1 MSAIVVNELTKKFRR
16 NLVFNDFN
24 LEVFDGEIFSIMGME
39 GTGKTTLARIL
50 FHFLKPN
57 KGTIRIFDMDG
68 QKESKSVKEFTG
80 YVPEEVWIYDNLKPM
95 AIFNHTLAFHGLK
108 NTDDIQ
114 SLMEYFELDNRHKFA
129 DLTDSERKRVAIINA
144 LIAKPKLLVLDN
156 PSKDLSRAMLDKLF
170 THIKRLQS
178 SEGLSVLLLTDDLAI
193 GQRYGDRGAY
203 LSGGRLTGIEYL
215 KDKKNNDKVLRI
227 FDELINVDA
236 FEEIGASILK
246 DESGDVEF
254 FYDGYLPTLTTVLH
268 QQKVKN
274 YVLED
279 AVLENK
285 VEIFKSGRSVSER
298 AAKPVQTQEESPVD
312 DASEED
318 TIIAYDDK
326 AFVSDASEQSA
337 PMEDDTVILSEPPL
351 KDEVP
356 STNAATVAAAKAS
369 AEPKEAQ
376 APLAE
381 EIAATKDQQPPAEAK
396 TEAYD
401 SDSMILDSRKT
412 QPIEPVDSD
421 DVLEEKYSFKPKKG
435 DE

>member
-39 GTGKTTLARIL
+39 GAGKTTLARIL

-80 YVPEEVWIYDNLKPM
+80 YVPEEVWMYDNLKPM

-227 FDELINVDA
+227 FDELIDVGA
-236 FEEIGASILK
+236 FEEIGATLLK

-298 AAKPVQTQEESPVD
+298 PAPPAQEAKTSLDETSD
-312 DASEED
+312 ED

-326 AFVSDASEQSA
+326 AFEAEASEQSA

-351 KDEVP
+351 KDEAQ
-356 STNAATVAAAKAS
+356 STDAAKEDA
-369 AEPKEAQ
+369 
-376 APLAE
+376 AE
-381 EIAATKDQQPPAEAK
+381 EIAAPKEEQGPVEEK
-396 TEAYD
+396 TAAYD

>member
-39 GTGKTTLARIL
+39 GAGKTTLARIL

-80 YVPEEVWIYDNLKPM
+80 YVPEEVWMYDNLKPM

-193 GQRYGDRGAY
+193 GQRYSDRGAY

-227 FDELINVDA
+227 FDELIDVGA
-236 FEEIGASILK
+236 FEEIGATLLK

-285 VEIFKSGRSVSER
+285 VEIFKSGRIISER
-298 AAKPVQTQEESPVD
+298 PVPPAQEAKTSLDET
-312 DASEED
+312 SEKD

-326 AFVSDASEQSA
+326 AFEAEASETSA
-337 PMEDDTVILSEPPL
+337 PMEDDTVILSEAPL
-351 KDEVP
+351 KDEAQ
-356 STNAATVAAAKAS
+356 TTDAAKENA
-369 AEPKEAQ
+369 
-376 APLAE
+376 AE
-381 EIAATKDQQPPAEAK
+381 EIAAPKEEQAPVEEK
-396 TEAYD
+396 TAAYD

-421 DVLEEKYSFKPKKG
+421 DVLEEKYSFKLKKG

>member
-24 LEVFDGEIFSIMGME
+24 LEVFDGEIFSIMGTE
-39 GTGKTTLARIL
+39 GSGKTTLARIL

-80 YVPEEVWIYDNLKPM
+80 YVPEDVWIYDNLKPM
-95 AIFNHTLAFHGLK
+95 AIFNHTLGFHGLK

-114 SLMEYFELDNRHKFA
+114 SLMEYFELDNRHKFS

-144 LIAKPKLLVLDN
+144 LIAKPKLLILDN

-178 SEGLSVLLLTDDLAI
+178 SEGLSVLLLTDDLSI

-227 FDELINVDA
+227 FDELISVGA
-236 FEEIGASILK
+236 FEEIGAMLLK

-285 VEIFKSGRSVSER
+285 VEIFKSGVVNKRP
-298 AAKPVQTQEESPVD
+298 AKPAEALSD
-312 DASEED
+312 D
-318 TIIAYDDK
+318 TIVVSDDK
-326 AFVSDASEQSA
+326 AFEAESSEQPQA
-337 PMEDDTVILSEPPL
+337 KEADTVVLSEPPV
-351 KDEVP
+351 KDETP
-356 STNAATVAAAKAS
+356 S
-369 AEPKEAQ
+369 AEVPEDVDKPEVSD
-376 APLAE
+376 APAE
-381 EIAATKDQQPPAEAK
+381 EKV
-396 TEAYD
+396 AYD
-401 SDSMILDSRKT
+401 DDSMILDSRKT
-412 QPIEPVDSD
+412 QSIEPVDAD

-435 DE
+435 DA

>member
-114 SLMEYFELDNRHKFA
+114 SLMEYFELDNRHKFV

-144 LIAKPKLLVLDN
+144 LIAKPKFLVLDN

-227 FDELINVDA
+227 FDELIDVGA
-236 FEEIGASILK
+236 FEEIGATLLK

-285 VEIFKSGRSVSER
+285 VEIFKSGRSLNEHPE
-298 AAKPVQTQEESPVD
+298 KPVETLEDPASAEDTSTQ
-312 DASEED
+312 D

-326 AFVSDASEQSA
+326 AFEAEASEQSA

-351 KDEVP
+351 KDE
-356 STNAATVAAAKAS
+356 AASNDAQESAVEETAPPLGAETS
-369 AEPKEAQ
+369 AEEKV
-376 APLAE
+376 
-381 EIAATKDQQPPAEAK
+381 
-396 TEAYD
+396 EAYD

-421 DVLEEKYSFKPKKG
+421 DVLEEKYSFKPEKG

>member
-39 GTGKTTLARIL
+39 GAGKTTLARIL

-80 YVPEEVWIYDNLKPM
+80 YVPEEVWMYDNLKPM

-108 NTDDIQ
+108 NMDDIQ

-227 FDELINVDA
+227 FDELIDVGA
-236 FEEIGASILK
+236 FEEIGATLLK

-298 AAKPVQTQEESPVD
+298 PVPPAQEAKTSLGD
-312 DASEED
+312 TSDED

-326 AFVSDASEQSA
+326 AFEAEASEQSA

-351 KDEVP
+351 KDEAQ
-356 STNAATVAAAKAS
+356 TTDAANEVAAEEVAA
-369 AEPKEAQ
+369 PKEVQ
-376 APLAE
+376 GPVE
-381 EIAATKDQQPPAEAK
+381 EK

>member
-39 GTGKTTLARIL
+39 GAGKTTLARIL

-80 YVPEEVWIYDNLKPM
+80 YVPEEVWMYDNLKPM

-227 FDELINVDA
+227 FDELIDVGA
-236 FEEIGASILK
+236 FEEIGATLLK

-285 VEIFKSGRSVSER
+285 VEIFKSGRSVGER
-298 AAKPVQTQEESPVD
+298 PVPPAQEAKTSLD
-312 DASEED
+312 DTSEED

-326 AFVSDASEQSA
+326 AFEAEASETSA
-337 PMEDDTVILSEPPL
+337 PMEDDTVVLSEAPL
-351 KDEVP
+351 KDEAQ
-356 STNAATVAAAKAS
+356 TTDEAKENA
-369 AEPKEAQ
+369 
-376 APLAE
+376 AE
-381 EIAATKDQQPPAEAK
+381 EIAAPKEEQAPVEEK
-396 TEAYD
+396 TAAYD

>member
-39 GTGKTTLARIL
+39 GAGKTTLARIL

-80 YVPEEVWIYDNLKPM
+80 YVPEEVWMYDNLKPM

-227 FDELINVDA
+227 FDELIDVGA
-236 FEEIGASILK
+236 FEEIGATLLK

-298 AAKPVQTQEESPVD
+298 PAPPAQEAKTSLD
-312 DASEED
+312 DTSEED

-326 AFVSDASEQSA
+326 AFESEASETSA
-337 PMEDDTVILSEPPL
+337 PMEDDTVILSEAPL
-351 KDEVP
+351 KDEAQ
-356 STNAATVAAAKAS
+356 TTDAANEVA
-369 AEPKEAQ
+369 
-376 APLAE
+376 AE
-381 EIAATKDQQPPAEAK
+381 EIAAPKEEQAPVEEK
-396 TEAYD
+396 TAAYD

-421 DVLEEKYSFKPKKG
+421 DGLEEKYSFKPKKG

>member
-39 GTGKTTLARIL
+39 GAGKTTLARIL

-80 YVPEEVWIYDNLKPM
+80 YVPEEVWMYDNLKPM

-227 FDELINVDA
+227 FDELIDVGA
-236 FEEIGASILK
+236 FEEIGATLLK

-298 AAKPVQTQEESPVD
+298 PVPPAQEAKASLEDT
-312 DASEED
+312 SEED

-326 AFVSDASEQSA
+326 AFEAEASETSA
-337 PMEDDTVILSEPPL
+337 PMEDDTVVLSEPPL
-351 KDEVP
+351 KDEAQ
-356 STNAATVAAAKAS
+356 STDEAKENA
-369 AEPKEAQ
+369 
-376 APLAE
+376 AE
-381 EIAATKDQQPPAEAK
+381 EIAAPKEEQAPVEEK
-396 TEAYD
+396 TAAYD

>member
-39 GTGKTTLARIL
+39 GAGKTTLARIL

-80 YVPEEVWIYDNLKPM
+80 YVPEEVWMYDNLKPM

-227 FDELINVDA
+227 FDELIDVGA
-236 FEEIGASILK
+236 FEEIGATLLK

-285 VEIFKSGRSVSER
+285 VEIFKSGRSVSEHP
-298 AAKPVQTQEESPVD
+298 APPVQEAKTSLEDTSD
-312 DASEED
+312 ED
-318 TIIAYDDK
+318 TIVAYDDK
-326 AFVSDASEQSA
+326 AFEAEASETSA

-351 KDEVP
+351 KDEAQ
-356 STNAATVAAAKAS
+356 STDAANEVAAEEVAA
-369 AEPKEAQ
+369 PKEEQ
-376 APLAE
+376 APVE
-381 EIAATKDQQPPAEAK
+381 EK

>member
-1 MSAIVVNELTKKFRR
+1 M
-16 NLVFNDFN
+16 
-24 LEVFDGEIFSIMGME
+24 
-39 GTGKTTLARIL
+39 
-50 FHFLKPN
+50 
-57 KGTIRIFDMDG
+57 
-68 QKESKSVKEFTG
+68 
-80 YVPEEVWIYDNLKPM
+80 
-95 AIFNHTLAFHGLK
+95 
-108 NTDDIQ
+108 
-114 SLMEYFELDNRHKFA
+114 DNRHKFA

-227 FDELINVDA
+227 FDELIDVGA
-236 FEEIGASILK
+236 FEEIGATLLK

-298 AAKPVQTQEESPVD
+298 PAPPAQEAKTSLDETSD
-312 DASEED
+312 ED

-326 AFVSDASEQSA
+326 AFEAEASEQSA

-351 KDEVP
+351 KDEAQ
-356 STNAATVAAAKAS
+356 TTDAANEVAAEEVAA
-369 AEPKEAQ
+369 PKEVQ
-376 APLAE
+376 GPVE
-381 EIAATKDQQPPAEAK
+381 EK

>member
-39 GTGKTTLARIL
+39 GAGKTTLARIL

-80 YVPEEVWIYDNLKPM
+80 YVPEEVWMYDNLKPM

-114 SLMEYFELDNRHKFA
+114 SLMEYFELDNRHKFV

-227 FDELINVDA
+227 FDELIDVGA
-236 FEEIGASILK
+236 FEEIGATLLK

-285 VEIFKSGRSVSER
+285 VEIFKSGRSVSEHPVPP
-298 AAKPVQTQEESPVD
+298 AQEAKTSLD
-312 DASEED
+312 DTSEED

-326 AFVSDASEQSA
+326 AFEAEASETSA

-351 KDEVP
+351 EEEAQ
-356 STNAATVAAAKAS
+356 STDAAK
-369 AEPKEAQ
+369 EDV
-376 APLAE
+376 AE
-381 EIAATKDQQPPAEAK
+381 EIAAPKEKQALVEEK
-396 TEAYD
+396 TAAYD

-421 DVLEEKYSFKPKKG
+421 GVLEEKYSFKPKKG

>member
-114 SLMEYFELDNRHKFA
+114 SLMEYFELDNRHKFV

-227 FDELINVDA
+227 FDELIDVGA
-236 FEEIGASILK
+236 FEEIGATLLK

-285 VEIFKSGRSVSER
+285 VEIFKSGRSLNEHPE
-298 AAKPVQTQEESPVD
+298 KPVETLEDPASAEDTSTQ
-312 DASEED
+312 D

-326 AFVSDASEQSA
+326 AFEAEASEQSA
-337 PMEDDTVILSEPPL
+337 PMEDDTVILSEPPV
-351 KDEVP
+351 KDE
-356 STNAATVAAAKAS
+356 AASIDAQES
-369 AEPKEAQ
+369 AV
-376 APLAE
+376 E
-381 EIAATKDQQPPAEAK
+381 EIASPLDAETSPEEKA
-396 TEAYD
+396 EAYD

-421 DVLEEKYSFKPKKG
+421 DVLEEKYSFKPEKG
-435 DE
+435 DA

>member
-39 GTGKTTLARIL
+39 GAGKTTLARIL

-80 YVPEEVWIYDNLKPM
+80 YVPEEVWMYDNLKPM

-227 FDELINVDA
+227 FDELIDVGA
-236 FEEIGASILK
+236 FEEIGATLLK

-298 AAKPVQTQEESPVD
+298 PVPPAQEAKTSLED
-312 DASEED
+312 TSEED

-326 AFVSDASEQSA
+326 AFEAEASETSA

-351 KDEVP
+351 KDEAQ
-356 STNAATVAAAKAS
+356 STDAANEVA
-369 AEPKEAQ
+369 
-376 APLAE
+376 AE
-381 EIAATKDQQPPAEAK
+381 EIAARKEEQGPVEEK
-396 TEAYD
+396 TAAYD

>member
-39 GTGKTTLARIL
+39 DAGKTTLARIL

-80 YVPEEVWIYDNLKPM
+80 YVPEEVWMYDNLKPM

-227 FDELINVDA
+227 FDELIDVGA
-236 FEEIGASILK
+236 FEEIGATLLK

-298 AAKPVQTQEESPVD
+298 PVPPAQEAKTSLD
-312 DASEED
+312 DTSEED

-326 AFVSDASEQSA
+326 AFEAESSETSA
-337 PMEDDTVILSEPPL
+337 PMEDDNTVILSEPPL
-351 KDEVP
+351 KDEAQ
-356 STNAATVAAAKAS
+356 STDAANEDAAEEVAA
-369 AEPKEAQ
+369 PKEEQ
-376 APLAE
+376 APVE
-381 EIAATKDQQPPAEAK
+381 GK

>member
-1 MSAIVVNELTKKFRR
+1 MSAIVVNEVTKKFRR

-39 GTGKTTLARIL
+39 GAGKTTLARIL

-80 YVPEEVWIYDNLKPM
+80 YVPEEVWMYDNLKPM

-227 FDELINVDA
+227 FDELIDVGA
-236 FEEIGASILK
+236 FEEIGATLLK

-285 VEIFKSGRSVSER
+285 VEIFKSGRSVSEHP
-298 AAKPVQTQEESPVD
+298 APPVQEAKTSLEDTSD
-312 DASEED
+312 ED
-318 TIIAYDDK
+318 TIVAYDDK
-326 AFVSDASEQSA
+326 AFEAEASETSA

-351 KDEVP
+351 KDEAQ
-356 STNAATVAAAKAS
+356 STDATKEDAGEEVAAS
-369 AEPKEAQ
+369 KEEQ
-376 APLAE
+376 APVE
-381 EIAATKDQQPPAEAK
+381 EK
-396 TEAYD
+396 TVAYD

>member
-39 GTGKTTLARIL
+39 GAGKTTLARIL

-227 FDELINVDA
+227 FDELIDVGA
-236 FEEIGASILK
+236 FEEIGATLLK

-279 AVLENK
+279 AILENK
-285 VEIFKSGRSVSER
+285 VEIFKSGRSLNER
-298 AAKPVQTQEESPVD
+298 PAKAVEIQED
-312 DASEED
+312 HASTED
-318 TIIAYDDK
+318 TIVAYDNK
-326 AFVSDASEQSA
+326 AFEAEASEASA
-337 PMEDDTVILSEPPL
+337 PMEEDTVILSEPPV
-351 KDEVP
+351 KDEGASADAP
-356 STNAATVAAAKAS
+356 QEAAAEETAP
-369 AEPKEAQ
+369 PKEAD
-376 APLAE
+376 ASADE
-381 EIAATKDQQPPAEAK
+381 KA
-396 TEAYD
+396 EAYD

-421 DVLEEKYSFKPKKG
+421 DVLEEKYSFKPEKG
-435 DE
+435 DA

>member
-39 GTGKTTLARIL
+39 GAGKTTLARIL

-80 YVPEEVWIYDNLKPM
+80 YVPEEVWMYDNLKPM

-227 FDELINVDA
+227 FDELIDVGA
-236 FEEIGASILK
+236 FEEIGATLLK

-298 AAKPVQTQEESPVD
+298 PVPPAQEAKTSLD
-312 DASEED
+312 DTSEED

-326 AFVSDASEQSA
+326 AFEAEASETSA
-337 PMEDDTVILSEPPL
+337 PMEDDTVILSEAPL
-351 KDEVP
+351 KDEAQ
-356 STNAATVAAAKAS
+356 STDAAKEDSAEEVAA
-369 AEPKEAQ
+369 PKEEQGAV
-376 APLAE
+376 E
-381 EIAATKDQQPPAEAK
+381 EK

>member
-39 GTGKTTLARIL
+39 GAGKTTLARIL

-57 KGTIRIFDMDG
+57 KGMIRIFDMDG

-227 FDELINVDA
+227 FDELIDVGA
-236 FEEIGASILK
+236 FEEIGATLLK

-279 AVLENK
+279 AILENK
-285 VEIFKSGRSVSER
+285 VEIFKSGRSLNDR
-298 AAKPVQTQEESPVD
+298 PAKAVEVQED
-312 DASEED
+312 HASTED
-318 TIIAYDDK
+318 TIVAYDNK
-326 AFVSDASEQSA
+326 AFEAEASEASA
-337 PMEDDTVILSEPPL
+337 PMEEDTVILSEPPV
-351 KDEVP
+351 KDEG
-356 STNAATVAAAKAS
+356 AS
-369 AEPKEAQ
+369 ADAPQEDAAEETAPPKEAD
-376 APLAE
+376 ASADE
-381 EIAATKDQQPPAEAK
+381 KA
-396 TEAYD
+396 EAYD

-421 DVLEEKYSFKPKKG
+421 DVLEEKYSFKPEKG
-435 DE
+435 DA

>member
-39 GTGKTTLARIL
+39 GAGKTTLARIL

-80 YVPEEVWIYDNLKPM
+80 YVPEEVWMYDNLKPM

-227 FDELINVDA
+227 FDELIDVGA
-236 FEEIGASILK
+236 FEEIGATLLK

-285 VEIFKSGRSVSER
+285 VEIFKSGRSVSGRSVPPAQE
-298 AAKPVQTQEESPVD
+298 AKTSLEDTSD
-312 DASEED
+312 ED
-318 TIIAYDDK
+318 TIVAYDDK
-326 AFVSDASEQSA
+326 AFEAEASETSA

-351 KDEVP
+351 KDEAQ
-356 STNAATVAAAKAS
+356 STDAAKEDA
-369 AEPKEAQ
+369 
-376 APLAE
+376 AE
-381 EIAATKDQQPPAEAK
+381 EIAAPKEEQAPVEEK
-396 TEAYD
+396 TAAYD